1 MSFSVLLQGLTMG
14 FAYIAPI
21 GMQNLFVID
30 SASTRRRTGALLA
43 VISVTVFDLS
53 LSLAC
58 FFGIGLAMSS
68 IPWLGRAIQLVGGV
82 LVIAIGIGLV
92 IPKRKGDPDAVQH
105 SRIGDGV
112 LKTVATA
119 FIVTW
124 CNPQAIIDGTMLL
137 GASRMTFG
145 DNGVVFMSG
154 VCMASL
160 IWFPSL
166 ALVVSMLGKRLNA
179 RVLRIIN
186 LVCGLVVIAYG
197 VRLLIAFFFAA

>member
-179 RVLRIIN
+179 RVLRTIN
-186 LVCGLVVIAYG
+186 LACGLVVIVYG

>member
-105 SRIGDGV
+105 SRIGDGI

-179 RVLRIIN
+179 RVLRTIN
-186 LVCGLVVIAYG
+186 LACGLVVIVYG
-197 VRLLIAFFFAA
+197 ARLLIAFFFAA

>member
-1 MSFSVLLQGLTMG
+1 MTKPEILSFTDPKEIHAQSRKSGLTKH
-14 FAYIAPI
+14 I
-21 GMQNLFVID
+21 
-30 SASTRRRTGALLA
+30 
-43 VISVTVFDLS
+43 
-53 LSLAC
+53 
-58 FFGIGLAMSS
+58 
-68 IPWLGRAIQLVGGV
+68 
-82 LVIAIGIGLV
+82 
-92 IPKRKGDPDAVQH
+92 
-105 SRIGDGV
+105 
-112 LKTVATA
+112 ATA

-186 LVCGLVVIAYG
+186 LACGLVVIVYG
-197 VRLLIAFFFAA
+197 ARLLIAFFFAA

>member
-92 IPKRKGDPDAVQH
+92 IPKRKGNPDAVQR

-112 LKTVATA
+112 LKTVVTA

-179 RVLRIIN
+179 RVLRTIN
-186 LVCGLVVIAYG
+186 LACGLVVIVYG
-197 VRLLIAFFFAA
+197 ARLLIAFFFAA